1 MLLSIFDT
9 LQPKSKTIKT
19 LVYLVYSS
27 YTSVN
32 LYTLHCSNIHFE
44 LRGQILHINQ
54 TLFLNLLGSNK
65 KFPILPSVIKR
76 LLTRFHLAGVE
87 RIMC

>member
-54 TLFLNLLGSNK
+54 TLFQNLLGSNK
-65 KFPILPSVIKR
+65 SFQFYHQ
-76 LLTRFHLAGVE
+76 LLKG
-87 RIMC
+87 C